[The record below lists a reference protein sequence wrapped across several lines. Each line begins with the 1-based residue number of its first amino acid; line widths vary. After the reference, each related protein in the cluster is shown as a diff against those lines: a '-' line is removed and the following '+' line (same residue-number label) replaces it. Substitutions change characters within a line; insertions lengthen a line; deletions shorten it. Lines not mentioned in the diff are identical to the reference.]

1 MGSPTL
7 FLHHAVHFFHKF
19 FGCCA
24 PDTGKQNHTHSH
36 THTHLQTH
44 MTQNEAVCVCVC
56 ECVMVCE
63 NPHPKLD
70 LRHLHFIKRFLHLGD
85 RLVAQTW
92 PKPTILYRR
101 DGSISYAYIHICKA
115 YMHIYYIYLC
125 TYTYVYNMSQWASK
139 KLQGETISF
148 YSFFAESVLLAK
160 LSPCHLNLFVSFW
173 PEGFHLNQVCVR
185 LLLPKLN
192 QQISTAFL
200 GTLGFC
206 FWSVFLFFYFRF
218 AYAASGRFGTQFA
231 C

>member
-7 FLHHAVHFFHKF
+7 FLHHAVHFFPKF

-85 RLVAQTW
+85 RLDAQTW

-125 TYTYVYNMSQWASK
+125 TYMYIIWVSGLVRSCR
-139 KLQGETISF
+139 
-148 YSFFAESVLLAK
+148 AK
-160 LSPCHLNLFVSFW
+160 
-173 PEGFHLNQVCVR
+173 Q
-185 LLLPKLN
+185 
-192 QQISTAFL
+192 
-200 GTLGFC
+200 
-206 FWSVFLFFYFRF
+206 FLFIHSLRKAFCWPSCRP
-218 AYAASGRFGTQFA
+218 AI
-231 C
+231 